1 MPTFDSFCFVTDRE
15 FFSTPMSS
23 STTSTTPVGVYDS
36 GFGGLTVLRELRREL
51 PQLDYVYLGDSGR
64 APYGGRDVDTVL
76 DFAEQCVERLFG
88 EGCRVVV
95 VACHT
100 VSCVALRH
108 LQQRYGSA
116 ERRVLGVTIP
126 AAEAAV
132 AATRGHIGFIGTS
145 RTVASHTFRTEVR
158 KLSASVQVSEIAAPL
173 LAPLVEEGWE
183 ETDIA
188 RLAVARYVGQ
198 FAEIDTLVLGCTHYP
213 LLERAFR
220 EVAPAGVQVLNP
232 APEVAARFAAWR
244 ARYAALAPEGAGRL
258 RVLSSGDV
266 TRFARHGARFLG
278 EELPPVE
285 HVGER
290 RGRLALCPNE
300 TEPTGQIV
308 RE

>member
-1 MPTFDSFCFVTDRE
+1 MSPSDSAN
-15 FFSTPMSS
+15 SPS
-23 STTSTTPVGVYDS
+23 TPVGVYDS
-36 GFGGLTVLRELRREL
+36 GFGGLTLLRQLRRVL
-51 PQLDYVYLGDSGR
+51 PDLDYVYLGDSGR

-108 LQQRYGSA
+108 LQHRYGSA

-126 AAEAAV
+126 AAETAV
-132 AATRGHIGFIGTS
+132 GMTRGHIGFLGTA
-145 RTVASHTFRTEVR
+145 RTVASHTFSTEVR
-158 KLSASVQVSEIAAPL
+158 KLNAAVQVSEVAAPL
-173 LAPLVEEGWE
+173 LAPLVEEAWE

-188 RLAVARYVGQ
+188 RLAVARYVEQ
-198 FAEIDTLVLGCTHYP
+198 FAGIDTLVLGCTHYP
-213 LLERAFR
+213 LLENAFR
-220 EVAPAGVQVLNP
+220 EIAPDGVQVLNP
-232 APEVAARFAAWR
+232 APQVAARFAAWR
-244 ARYAALAPEGAGRL
+244 EKYPALAPAGRGHL

-266 TRFARHGARFLG
+266 GRFARYGARFLG
-278 EELPPVE
+278 EPLPPVE

-290 RGRLALCPNE
+290 HGRLAICPDE
-300 TEPTGQIV
+300 AEPLGQVV